1 MKAERVI
8 AWAFLVTTIFSVSAP
23 AWAQPHL
30 PGEQA
35 RIDRAI
41 KDYQLKQDAGAA
53 AARDQRA
60 AGKID
65 ALDNDPGSP
74 SMGNPKGDVTIVEFF
89 DYVCPYCK
97 AVEPRLEAVL
107 KSDRRVKLVL
117 KEFPILT
124 QQSMIASRMA
134 LAAVRQGKYTP
145 FHLAL
150 MHATGSLQ
158 AADIDA
164 IAQSVG
170 LNVGKLHKDMYAPEV
185 TDEII
190 ANFNLARAMRAF
202 QTPTF
207 VVGSHILAEDSADID
222 FSKAVSAARTK

>member
-1 MKAERVI
+1 MKVVQI
-8 AWAFLVTTIFSVSAP
+8 FAWALLAAAAFVGSVP
-23 AWAQPHL
+23 VNAQTLL
-30 PGEQA
+30 PGAQA
-35 RIDRAI
+35 LIVRAI
-41 KDYQLKQDAGAA
+41 KDYQLKQDTSAA
-53 AARDQRA
+53 AAKDQRA

-65 ALDNDPGSP
+65 ALDNNPGSP
-74 SMGNPKGDVTIVEFF
+74 SLGNPKGDVTIVEFF

-107 KSDRRVKLVL
+107 KSDRHVKLVL

-124 QQSMIASRMA
+124 PQSMIASRMA
-134 LAAVRQGKYTP
+134 LAAVRQGKYAP

-150 MHATGSLQ
+150 MHVTGTLQ

-164 IAQSVG
+164 IAKSVG
-170 LNVGKLHKDMYAPEV
+170 LNVEKLHKDMYAPEV

-190 ANFNLARAMRAF
+190 ANFNLARAIRAF

-207 VVGSHILAEDSADID
+207 VVGSHILTEDSADID
-222 FSKAVSAARTK
+222 FPKVVAAARGK

>member
-1 MKAERVI
+1 MRAVRI
-8 AWAFLVTTIFSVSAP
+8 FAGALLVTTAFAVSMP
-23 AWAQPHL
+23 ALAQTL

-41 KDYQLKQDAGAA
+41 KDYQLKQDATAT

-65 ALDNDPGSP
+65 ALDNNPGSP
-74 SMGNPKGDVTIVEFF
+74 SLGNPKGDVTIVEFF

-124 QQSMIASRMA
+124 PQSMIASRMA
-134 LAAVRQGKYTP
+134 LAAVRQGKYAP

-150 MHATGSLQ
+150 MHVTGNLQ
-158 AADIDA
+158 ADDIVP
-164 IAQSVG
+164 IAKSVG
-170 LNVGKLHKDMYAPEV
+170 LNVEKLRKDMYSPEV

-190 ANFNLARAMRAF
+190 ANFNLARAIRAF

-207 VVGSHILAEDSADID
+207 VVGSHILTEDSADID
-222 FSKAVSAARTK
+222 FPKVVAAARAK